1 MSDALRI
8 GILPRS
14 SFPCFANPLAT
25 MLTYSP
31 IPVISCRFP
40 LTILLCLSGLASVV
54 CAQAVANS
62 SSPASPT
69 DDPKNTTASEVVELT
84 PFSVTSTL
92 DRGYQ
97 AQSTLGGSRLRT
109 NLKDVAAPTTAFT
122 AEFLNDVGITNTD
135 DLARYMLSTEYDF
148 GENAGPGQNFLASNS
163 TRQLRMRGLSGGT
176 VAVNFFKS
184 DFPADTFSTERIDQ
198 ARGPNSILFG
208 IGSPGGLINVTNKR
222 ALLGKNAFSAAV
234 QGRSEGG
241 LREEADYNQAIGE
254 HISLRVAAV
263 KEQRGSWRNY
273 EFSDSERAYLTGKWR
288 VGQKTEF
295 NFDLEKADL
304 NKRTIRSITAY
315 DAYTRWAAAGRNI
328 GAINAAQQISGVAAN
343 NTPYLVLD
351 TASGALTNWVNKTRS
366 TLWTAIDGENVPM
379 SDFNVL
385 PKETSVY
392 GPGFGL
398 DTKYARLGA
407 YLTHSFTSN
416 LNLEIAGMRTDSH
429 SVNSDPQTANTRAII
444 VDTNPTLPS
453 GAVNP
458 NVGKTYVEG
467 LPQIGSSDTRS
478 DSLRSVL
485 SYTRDFGR
493 WGKHTLAGVYQ
504 YDFTKLSQIAVREQ
518 IISPNAPT
526 LTSAINNNNRI
537 FRRTYV
543 DLAGPSRNIVMAP
556 YNRQA
561 LGTITETL
569 SGRTYTTAL
578 VPFNVNGIL
587 NSFDSQTMIGMLQSS
602 FWKNRIKTII
612 GTSRDDRNDYAST
625 SVLTPVAGF
634 ASGIPGPVRSQ
645 TPINTVA
652 TSVSFS
658 GVLQATEWLGLTY
671 SQSGNSGLPS
681 FGGRLNVPNS
691 DVAAFARPPTPKGK
705 SQDIGF
711 KLDLFKNRFFVT
723 AQYFQTSADRDFDF
737 GNIASSINPIW
748 SALALAGK
756 IPSGTVQS
764 GTGRTFDNRTQGYE
778 VELTANP
785 TAYWRV
791 FLNYSQSKSAQT
803 NIGQEDFAYIAFWR
817 PTWAA
822 NAALPLSTG
831 VGTIATQL
839 AALDVRTFTDFT
851 LANGRPALGQME
863 HKLNLVSNYEFS
875 RGALKGITVGGGVRY
890 TGKPINGYRAT
901 GTPGAIVGTVSY
913 GSEQVFLDLNAAY
926 RRKLQLMGKSVAW
939 SLQTNINNA
948 LNNDAFI
955 RINTARDGVLTAY
968 RFNSPL
974 EWIIT
979 TKFSF

>member
-1 MSDALRI
+1 MSQPAIPRLCRLTLLLS
-8 GILPRS
+8 LPW
-14 SFPCFANPLAT
+14 PGAIA
-25 MLTYSP
+25 
-31 IPVISCRFP
+31 
-40 LTILLCLSGLASVV
+40 

-62 SSPASPT
+62 ASPASPT
-69 DDPKNTTASEVVELT
+69 NDPKEAIAAEVVTLT
-84 PFSVTSTL
+84 PFTVTSTQ

-109 NLKDVAAPTTAFT
+109 NLKDVAAPTSAFT

-148 GENAGPGQNFLASNS
+148 GENSAPGQNFLASSS
-163 TRQLRMRGLSGGT
+163 TRSLRMRGLPGGT

-222 ALLGKNAFSAAV
+222 ALLGKNAASVAV

-241 LREEADYNQAIGE
+241 LREEADYNQAIGDR
-254 HISLRVAAV
+254 ISLRVTAM

-288 VGQKTEF
+288 VSPKTEF

-304 NKRTIRSITAY
+304 NKRTVRSITAY
-315 DAYTRWAAAGRNI
+315 DAYTRWAAAGRNV

-351 TASGALTNWVNKTRS
+351 TASGVLTNWVNKTRS
-366 TLWTAIDGENVPM
+366 TLWTAIDGENVPV
-379 SDFNVL
+379 SDFKLL

-398 DTKYARLGA
+398 DTNYARLGA
-407 YLTHSFTSN
+407 YLTHAFTPD

-429 SVNSDPQTANTRAII
+429 TFNSDSQTANTRAIV

-467 LPQIGSSDTRS
+467 LPQIGFGDTRS
-478 DSLRSVL
+478 DSVRTVL
-485 SYTRDFGR
+485 SYARDFGR

-504 YDFTKLSQIAVREQ
+504 YDFTKLSQIVVREQ

-526 LTSAINNNNRI
+526 LTSAVNNNNRI

-543 DLAGPSRNIVMAP
+543 DLAGPSRSIVMAP

-561 LGTITETL
+561 LGTITETI
-569 SGRTYTTAL
+569 SGRSYTTAL

-602 FWKNRIKTII
+602 FWNNRIKTIM

-625 SVLTPVAGF
+625 SVLMPVAGF
-634 ASGIPGPVRSQ
+634 ASGIPTPVRSQ
-645 TPINTVA
+645 TPFNTVA

-671 SQSGNSGLPS
+671 SQAGNSGLPS
-681 FGGRLNVPNS
+681 FGGRLNVPS
-691 DVAAFARPPTPKGK
+691 ADVAGFSRPPTPKGK

-711 KLDLFKNRFFVT
+711 KLDLFKNRLFVT
-723 AQYFQTSADRDFDF
+723 AQYFQTSAARDFDF

-756 IPSGTVQS
+756 VPSGTVQS

-785 TAYWRV
+785 TAQWRV

-803 NIGQEDFAYIAFWR
+803 NIGQEDLAYIAFWR
-817 PTWAA
+817 PTWEA

-831 VGTIATQL
+831 AGTIATQL

-851 LANGRPALGQME
+851 LAQGRPALGQME
-863 HKLNLVSNYEFS
+863 HKLNFVSNYEFAQ
-875 RGALKGITVGGGVRY
+875 GPLKGITVGGGVRY
-890 TGKPINGYRAT
+890 TGRPINGYRAT
-901 GTPGAIVGTVSY
+901 GTPGAIVSTVSA

-968 RFNSPL
+968 RFNPPL
-974 EWIIT
+974 EWMIT

>member
-1 MSDALRI
+1 MSQPAIPRLCRLTLLLS
-8 GILPRS
+8 LPW
-14 SFPCFANPLAT
+14 PGAIA
-25 MLTYSP
+25 
-31 IPVISCRFP
+31 
-40 LTILLCLSGLASVV
+40 

-62 SSPASPT
+62 ASPASPT
-69 DDPKNTTASEVVELT
+69 NDPKEAIAAEVVTLT
-84 PFSVTSTL
+84 PFTVTSTQ

-109 NLKDVAAPTTAFT
+109 NLKDVAAPTSAFT

-148 GENAGPGQNFLASNS
+148 GENSAPGQNFLASSS
-163 TRQLRMRGLSGGT
+163 TRSLRMRGLPGGT

-222 ALLGKNAFSAAV
+222 ALLGKNAASVAV

-241 LREEADYNQAIGE
+241 LREEADYNQAIGDR
-254 HISLRVAAV
+254 ISLRVTAM

-288 VGQKTEF
+288 VSPKTEF

-304 NKRTIRSITAY
+304 NKRTVRSITAY
-315 DAYTRWAAAGRNI
+315 DAYTRWAAAGRNV

-351 TASGALTNWVNKTRS
+351 TASGVLTNWVNKTRS
-366 TLWTAIDGENVPM
+366 TLWTAIDGENVPV
-379 SDFNVL
+379 SDFKLL

-398 DTKYARLGA
+398 DTNYARLGA
-407 YLTHSFTSN
+407 YLTHSFTPD

-429 SVNSDPQTANTRAII
+429 TFNSDSQTATTRAIV

-467 LPQIGSSDTRS
+467 LPQIGFGDTRS
-478 DSLRSVL
+478 DSVRTVL
-485 SYTRDFGR
+485 SYARDFGR

-504 YDFTKLSQIAVREQ
+504 YDFTKLSQIVVREQ

-526 LTSAINNNNRI
+526 LTSAVNNNNRI

-543 DLAGPSRNIVMAP
+543 DLAGPSRSIVMAP

-561 LGTITETL
+561 LGTITETI
-569 SGRTYTTAL
+569 SGRSYTTAL

-602 FWKNRIKTII
+602 FWNNRIKTIM

-625 SVLTPVAGF
+625 SVLMPVAGF
-634 ASGIPGPVRSQ
+634 ASGIPTPVRSQ
-645 TPINTVA
+645 TPFNTVA

-671 SQSGNSGLPS
+671 SQAGNSGLPS
-681 FGGRLNVPNS
+681 FGGRLNVPS
-691 DVAAFARPPTPKGK
+691 ADVAGFSRPPTPKGK

-711 KLDLFKNRFFVT
+711 KLDLFKNRLFVT
-723 AQYFQTSADRDFDF
+723 AQYFQTSAERDFDF

-756 IPSGTVQS
+756 VPSGTVQS

-785 TAYWRV
+785 TAQWRV
-791 FLNYSQSKSAQT
+791 FFNYSQSKSAQT
-803 NIGQEDFAYIAFWR
+803 NIGQEDLAYIAFWR
-817 PTWAA
+817 PTWEA

-831 VGTIATQL
+831 AGTIATQL

-851 LANGRPALGQME
+851 LAQGRPALGQME
-863 HKLNLVSNYEFS
+863 HKLNFVSNYEFAQ
-875 RGALKGITVGGGVRY
+875 GALKGITVGGGVRY
-890 TGKPINGYRAT
+890 TGRPINGYRAT
-901 GTPGAIVGTVSY
+901 GTPGAIVSTVSY

-968 RFNSPL
+968 RFNPPL
-974 EWIIT
+974 EWMIT

>member
-1 MSDALRI
+1 MSQPAIPRLCRLTLLLS
-8 GILPRS
+8 LPW
-14 SFPCFANPLAT
+14 PGAIA
-25 MLTYSP
+25 
-31 IPVISCRFP
+31 
-40 LTILLCLSGLASVV
+40 

-62 SSPASPT
+62 ASPASPT
-69 DDPKNTTASEVVELT
+69 NDPKEAIAAEVVTLT
-84 PFSVTSTL
+84 PFTVTSTQ

-109 NLKDVAAPTTAFT
+109 NLKDVAAPTSAFT

-148 GENAGPGQNFLASNS
+148 GENSAPGQNFLASSS
-163 TRQLRMRGLSGGT
+163 TRSLRMRGLPGGT

-222 ALLGKNAFSAAV
+222 ALLGKNAASVAV

-241 LREEADYNQAIGE
+241 LREEADYNQAIGDR
-254 HISLRVAAV
+254 ISLRVTAM

-288 VGQKTEF
+288 VSPKTEF

-304 NKRTIRSITAY
+304 NKRTVRSITAY
-315 DAYTRWAAAGRNI
+315 DAYTRWAAAGRNV

-351 TASGALTNWVNKTRS
+351 TASGVLTNWVNKTRS
-366 TLWTAIDGENVPM
+366 TLWTAIDGENVPV
-379 SDFNVL
+379 SDFKLL

-398 DTKYARLGA
+398 DTNYARLGA
-407 YLTHSFTSN
+407 YLTHAFTPD

-429 SVNSDPQTANTRAII
+429 TFNSDSQTATTRAIV

-467 LPQIGSSDTRS
+467 LPQIGFGDTRS
-478 DSLRSVL
+478 DSVRTVL
-485 SYTRDFGR
+485 SYARDFGR

-504 YDFTKLSQIAVREQ
+504 YDFTKLSQIVVREQ

-526 LTSAINNNNRI
+526 LTSAVNNNNRI

-543 DLAGPSRNIVMAP
+543 DLAGPSRSIVMAP

-561 LGTITETL
+561 LGTITETI
-569 SGRTYTTAL
+569 SGRSYTTAL

-602 FWKNRIKTII
+602 FWNNRIKTIM

-625 SVLTPVAGF
+625 SVLMPVAGF
-634 ASGIPGPVRSQ
+634 ASGIPTPVRSQ
-645 TPINTVA
+645 TPFNTVA

-671 SQSGNSGLPS
+671 SQAGNSGLPS
-681 FGGRLNVPNS
+681 FGGRLNVPSS
-691 DVAAFARPPTPKGK
+691 DVAGFSRPPTPKGK

-711 KLDLFKNRFFVT
+711 KLDLFKNRLFVT
-723 AQYFQTSADRDFDF
+723 AQYFQTSAERDFDF

-756 IPSGTVQS
+756 VPSGTVQS

-785 TAYWRV
+785 TAQWRV

-803 NIGQEDFAYIAFWR
+803 NIGQEDLAYIAFWR
-817 PTWAA
+817 PTWEA

-831 VGTIATQL
+831 AGTIATQL

-851 LANGRPALGQME
+851 LAQGRPALGQME
-863 HKLNLVSNYEFS
+863 HKLNFVSNYEFAQ
-875 RGALKGITVGGGVRY
+875 GALKGITVGGGVRY
-890 TGKPINGYRAT
+890 TGRPINGYRAT
-901 GTPGAIVGTVSY
+901 GTPGAIVSTVSA

-968 RFNSPL
+968 RFNPPL
-974 EWIIT
+974 EWMIT

>member
-1 MSDALRI
+1 MSQPAIPRLCRLTLLLS
-8 GILPRS
+8 LPW
-14 SFPCFANPLAT
+14 PGAIA
-25 MLTYSP
+25 
-31 IPVISCRFP
+31 
-40 LTILLCLSGLASVV
+40 

-62 SSPASPT
+62 ASPASPT
-69 DDPKNTTASEVVELT
+69 NDPKEAIAAEVVTLT
-84 PFSVTSTL
+84 PFTVTSTQ

-109 NLKDVAAPTTAFT
+109 NLKDVAAPTSAFT

-148 GENAGPGQNFLASNS
+148 GENSAPGQNFLASSS
-163 TRQLRMRGLSGGT
+163 TRSLRMRGLPGGT

-222 ALLGKNAFSAAV
+222 ALLGKNAASVAV

-241 LREEADYNQAIGE
+241 LREEADYNQAIGDR
-254 HISLRVAAV
+254 ISLRVTAM

-288 VGQKTEF
+288 ISPKTEF

-304 NKRTIRSITAY
+304 NKRTVRSITAY
-315 DAYTRWAAAGRNI
+315 DAYTRWAAAGRNV

-351 TASGALTNWVNKTRS
+351 TASGVLTNWVNKTRS
-366 TLWTAIDGENVPM
+366 TLWTAIDGENVPV
-379 SDFNVL
+379 SDFKLL

-398 DTKYARLGA
+398 DTNYARLGA
-407 YLTHSFTSN
+407 YLTHSFTPD

-429 SVNSDPQTANTRAII
+429 TFNSDSQTANTRAIV

-467 LPQIGSSDTRS
+467 LPQIGFGDTRS
-478 DSLRSVL
+478 DSVRTVL
-485 SYTRDFGR
+485 SYARDFGR

-504 YDFTKLSQIAVREQ
+504 YDFTKLSQIVVREQ

-526 LTSAINNNNRI
+526 LTSAVNNNNRI

-543 DLAGPSRNIVMAP
+543 DLAGPSRSIVMAP

-561 LGTITETL
+561 LGTITETI
-569 SGRTYTTAL
+569 SGRSYTTAL

-602 FWKNRIKTII
+602 FWNNRIKTIM

-625 SVLTPVAGF
+625 SVLMPVAGF
-634 ASGIPGPVRSQ
+634 ASGIPTPVRSQ
-645 TPINTVA
+645 TPFNTVA

-671 SQSGNSGLPS
+671 SQAGNSGLPS
-681 FGGRLNVPNS
+681 FGGRLNVPS
-691 DVAAFARPPTPKGK
+691 ADVAGFSRPPTPKGK

-711 KLDLFKNRFFVT
+711 KLDLFKNRLFVT
-723 AQYFQTSADRDFDF
+723 AQYFQTSAERDFDF

-756 IPSGTVQS
+756 VPSGTVQS

-785 TAYWRV
+785 TAQWRV

-803 NIGQEDFAYIAFWR
+803 NIGQEDLAYIAFWR
-817 PTWAA
+817 PTWEA

-831 VGTIATQL
+831 AGTIATQL

-851 LANGRPALGQME
+851 LAQGRPALGQME
-863 HKLNLVSNYEFS
+863 HKLNFVSNYEFAQ
-875 RGALKGITVGGGVRY
+875 GPLKGITVGGGVRY
-890 TGKPINGYRAT
+890 TGRPINGYRAT
-901 GTPGAIVGTVSY
+901 GTPGAIVSTVSY

-968 RFNSPL
+968 RFNPPL
-974 EWIIT
+974 EWMIT

>member
-1 MSDALRI
+1 MSQPAIPRLCRLTLLLS
-8 GILPRS
+8 LPW
-14 SFPCFANPLAT
+14 PGAIA
-25 MLTYSP
+25 
-31 IPVISCRFP
+31 
-40 LTILLCLSGLASVV
+40 

-62 SSPASPT
+62 ASPASPT
-69 DDPKNTTASEVVELT
+69 NDPKEAIAAEVVTLT
-84 PFSVTSTL
+84 PFTVTSTQ

-109 NLKDVAAPTTAFT
+109 NLKDVAAPTSAFT

-148 GENAGPGQNFLASNS
+148 GENSAPGQNFLASSS
-163 TRQLRMRGLSGGT
+163 TRSLRMRGLPGGT

-222 ALLGKNAFSAAV
+222 ALLGKNAASVAV

-241 LREEADYNQAIGE
+241 LREEADYNQAIGDR
-254 HISLRVAAV
+254 ISLRVTAM

-288 VGQKTEF
+288 VSPKTEF

-304 NKRTIRSITAY
+304 NKRTVRSITAY
-315 DAYTRWAAAGRNI
+315 DAYTRWAAAGRNV

-351 TASGALTNWVNKTRS
+351 TASGVLTNWVNKTRS
-366 TLWTAIDGENVPM
+366 TLWTAIDGENVPV
-379 SDFNVL
+379 SDFKLL

-398 DTKYARLGA
+398 DTNYARLGA
-407 YLTHSFTSN
+407 YLTHAFTPD

-429 SVNSDPQTANTRAII
+429 TFNSDSQTATTRAIV

-467 LPQIGSSDTRS
+467 LPQIGFGDTRS
-478 DSLRSVL
+478 DSVRTVL
-485 SYTRDFGR
+485 SYARDFGR

-504 YDFTKLSQIAVREQ
+504 YDFTKLSQIVVREQ

-526 LTSAINNNNRI
+526 LTSAVNNNNRI

-543 DLAGPSRNIVMAP
+543 DLAGPSRSIVMAP

-561 LGTITETL
+561 LGTITETI
-569 SGRTYTTAL
+569 SGRSYTTAL

-602 FWKNRIKTII
+602 FWNNRIKTIM

-625 SVLTPVAGF
+625 SVLMPVAGF
-634 ASGIPGPVRSQ
+634 ASGIPTPVRSQ
-645 TPINTVA
+645 TPFNTVA

-671 SQSGNSGLPS
+671 SQAGNSGLPS
-681 FGGRLNVPNS
+681 FGGRLNVPS
-691 DVAAFARPPTPKGK
+691 ADVAGFSRPPTPKGK

-711 KLDLFKNRFFVT
+711 KLDLFKNRLFVT
-723 AQYFQTSADRDFDF
+723 AQYFQTSAERDFDF

-756 IPSGTVQS
+756 VPSGTVQS

-785 TAYWRV
+785 TAQWRV

-803 NIGQEDFAYIAFWR
+803 NIGQEDLAYIAFWR
-817 PTWAA
+817 PTWEA

-831 VGTIATQL
+831 AGTIATQL

-851 LANGRPALGQME
+851 LAQGRPALGQME
-863 HKLNLVSNYEFS
+863 HKLNFVSNYEFAQ
-875 RGALKGITVGGGVRY
+875 GALKGITVGGGVRY
-890 TGKPINGYRAT
+890 TGRPINGYRAT
-901 GTPGAIVGTVSY
+901 GTPGAIVSTVSY

-968 RFNSPL
+968 RFNPPL
-974 EWIIT
+974 EWMIT

>member
-1 MSDALRI
+1 MSQPAIPRLCRLTLLLS
-8 GILPRS
+8 LPW
-14 SFPCFANPLAT
+14 PGA
-25 MLTYSP
+25 
-31 IPVISCRFP
+31 I
-40 LTILLCLSGLASVV
+40 V

-62 SSPASPT
+62 ASPASPT
-69 DDPKNTTASEVVELT
+69 NDPKEAIAAEVVTLT
-84 PFSVTSTL
+84 PFTVTSTQ

-109 NLKDVAAPTTAFT
+109 NLKDVAAPTSAFT

-148 GENAGPGQNFLASNS
+148 GENSAPGQNFLASSS
-163 TRQLRMRGLSGGT
+163 TRSLRMRGLPGGT

-222 ALLGKNAFSAAV
+222 ALLGKNAASVAV

-241 LREEADYNQAIGE
+241 LREEADYNQAIGDR
-254 HISLRVAAV
+254 ISLRVTAM

-288 VGQKTEF
+288 VSPKTEF

-304 NKRTIRSITAY
+304 NKRTVRSITAY
-315 DAYTRWAAAGRNI
+315 DAYTRWAAAGRNV

-351 TASGALTNWVNKTRS
+351 TASGVLTNWVNKTRS
-366 TLWTAIDGENVPM
+366 TLWTAIDGENVPV
-379 SDFNVL
+379 SDFKLL

-398 DTKYARLGA
+398 DTNYARLGA
-407 YLTHSFTSN
+407 YLTHAFTPD

-429 SVNSDPQTANTRAII
+429 TFNSDSQTATTRAIV

-467 LPQIGSSDTRS
+467 LPQIGFGDTRS
-478 DSLRSVL
+478 DSVRTVL
-485 SYTRDFGR
+485 SYARDFGR

-504 YDFTKLSQIAVREQ
+504 YDFTKLSQIVVREQ

-526 LTSAINNNNRI
+526 LTSAVNNNNRI

-543 DLAGPSRNIVMAP
+543 DLAGPSRSIVMAP

-561 LGTITETL
+561 LGTITETI
-569 SGRTYTTAL
+569 SGRSYTTAL

-602 FWKNRIKTII
+602 FWNNRIKTIM

-625 SVLTPVAGF
+625 SVLMPVAGF
-634 ASGIPGPVRSQ
+634 ASGIPTPVRSQ
-645 TPINTVA
+645 TPFNTVA

-671 SQSGNSGLPS
+671 SQAGNSGLPS
-681 FGGRLNVPNS
+681 FGGRLNVPS
-691 DVAAFARPPTPKGK
+691 ADVAGFSRPPTPKGK

-711 KLDLFKNRFFVT
+711 KLDLFKNRLFVT
-723 AQYFQTSADRDFDF
+723 AQYFQTSAERDFDF

-756 IPSGTVQS
+756 VPSGTVQS

-785 TAYWRV
+785 TAQWRV

-803 NIGQEDFAYIAFWR
+803 NIGQEDLAYIAFWR
-817 PTWAA
+817 PTWEA

-831 VGTIATQL
+831 AGTIATQL

-851 LANGRPALGQME
+851 LAEGRPALGQME
-863 HKLNLVSNYEFS
+863 HKLNFVSNYEFAQ
-875 RGALKGITVGGGVRY
+875 GPLKGITVGGGVRY
-890 TGKPINGYRAT
+890 TGRPINGYRAT
-901 GTPGAIVGTVSY
+901 GTPGAIVSTVSA

-968 RFNSPL
+968 RFNPPL
-974 EWIIT
+974 EWMIT

>member
-1 MSDALRI
+1 MSQPAIPRLCRLTLLLS
-8 GILPRS
+8 LPW
-14 SFPCFANPLAT
+14 PGA
-25 MLTYSP
+25 
-31 IPVISCRFP
+31 I
-40 LTILLCLSGLASVV
+40 V

-62 SSPASPT
+62 ASPASPT
-69 DDPKNTTASEVVELT
+69 NDPKEAIAAEVVTLT
-84 PFSVTSTL
+84 PFTVTSTQ

-109 NLKDVAAPTTAFT
+109 NLKDVAAPTSAFT

-148 GENAGPGQNFLASNS
+148 GENSAPGQNFLASSS
-163 TRQLRMRGLSGGT
+163 TRSLRMRGLPGGT

-222 ALLGKNAFSAAV
+222 ALLGKNAASVAV

-241 LREEADYNQAIGE
+241 LREEADYNQAIGDR
-254 HISLRVAAV
+254 ISLRVTAM

-288 VGQKTEF
+288 VSPKTEF

-304 NKRTIRSITAY
+304 NKRTVRSITAY
-315 DAYTRWAAAGRNI
+315 DAYTRWAAAGRNV

-351 TASGALTNWVNKTRS
+351 TASGVLTNWVNKTRS
-366 TLWTAIDGENVPM
+366 TLWTAIDGENVPV
-379 SDFNVL
+379 SDFKLL

-398 DTKYARLGA
+398 DTNYARLGA
-407 YLTHSFTSN
+407 YLTHAFTPD

-429 SVNSDPQTANTRAII
+429 TFNSDSQTANTRAIV

-467 LPQIGSSDTRS
+467 LPQIGFGDTRS
-478 DSLRSVL
+478 DSVRTVL
-485 SYTRDFGR
+485 SYARDFGR

-504 YDFTKLSQIAVREQ
+504 YDFTKLSQIVVREQ

-526 LTSAINNNNRI
+526 LTSAVNNNNRI

-543 DLAGPSRNIVMAP
+543 DLAGPSRSIVMAP

-561 LGTITETL
+561 LGTITETI
-569 SGRTYTTAL
+569 SGRSYTTAL

-602 FWKNRIKTII
+602 FWNNRIKTIM

-625 SVLTPVAGF
+625 SVLMPVAGF
-634 ASGIPGPVRSQ
+634 ASGIPTPVRSQ
-645 TPINTVA
+645 TPFNTVA

-681 FGGRLNVPNS
+681 FGGRLNVPS
-691 DVAAFARPPTPKGK
+691 ADVAGFSRPPTPKGK

-711 KLDLFKNRFFVT
+711 KLDLFKNRLFVT
-723 AQYFQTSADRDFDF
+723 AQYFQTSAERDFDF

-756 IPSGTVQS
+756 VPSGTVQS

-785 TAYWRV
+785 TAQWRV

-803 NIGQEDFAYIAFWR
+803 NIGQEDLAYIAFWR
-817 PTWAA
+817 PTWEA

-831 VGTIATQL
+831 AGTIATQL

-851 LANGRPALGQME
+851 LAQGRPALGQME
-863 HKLNLVSNYEFS
+863 HKLNFVSNYEFAQ
-875 RGALKGITVGGGVRY
+875 GALKGITVGGGVRY
-890 TGKPINGYRAT
+890 TGRPINGYRAT
-901 GTPGAIVGTVSY
+901 GTPGAIVSTVSA

-968 RFNSPL
+968 RFNPPL
-974 EWIIT
+974 EWMIT

>member
-1 MSDALRI
+1 MSQPAIPRLCRLTLLLS
-8 GILPRS
+8 LPW
-14 SFPCFANPLAT
+14 PGA
-25 MLTYSP
+25 
-31 IPVISCRFP
+31 I
-40 LTILLCLSGLASVV
+40 V

-62 SSPASPT
+62 ASPASPT
-69 DDPKNTTASEVVELT
+69 NDPKEAIAAEVVTLT
-84 PFSVTSTL
+84 PFTVTSTQ

-109 NLKDVAAPTTAFT
+109 NLKDVAAPTSAFT

-148 GENAGPGQNFLASNS
+148 GENSAPGQNFLASSS
-163 TRQLRMRGLSGGT
+163 TRSLRMRGLPGGT

-222 ALLGKNAFSAAV
+222 ALLGKNAASVAV

-241 LREEADYNQAIGE
+241 LREEADYNQAIGDR
-254 HISLRVAAV
+254 ISLRVTAM

-288 VGQKTEF
+288 VSPKTEF

-304 NKRTIRSITAY
+304 NKRTVRSITAY
-315 DAYTRWAAAGRNI
+315 DAYTRWAAAGRNV

-351 TASGALTNWVNKTRS
+351 TASGVLTNWVNKTRS
-366 TLWTAIDGENVPM
+366 TLWTAIDGENVPV
-379 SDFNVL
+379 SDFKLL

-398 DTKYARLGA
+398 DTNYARLGA
-407 YLTHSFTSN
+407 YLTHAFTPD

-429 SVNSDPQTANTRAII
+429 TFNSDSQTANTRAIV

-467 LPQIGSSDTRS
+467 LPQIGFGDTRS
-478 DSLRSVL
+478 DSVRTVL
-485 SYTRDFGR
+485 SYARDFGR

-504 YDFTKLSQIAVREQ
+504 YDFTKLSQIVVREQ

-526 LTSAINNNNRI
+526 LTSAVNNNNRI

-543 DLAGPSRNIVMAP
+543 DLAGPSRSIVMAP

-561 LGTITETL
+561 LGTITETI
-569 SGRTYTTAL
+569 SGRSYTTAL

-602 FWKNRIKTII
+602 FWNNRIKTIM

-625 SVLTPVAGF
+625 SVLMPVAGF
-634 ASGIPGPVRSQ
+634 ASGIPTPVRSQ
-645 TPINTVA
+645 TPFNTVA

-671 SQSGNSGLPS
+671 SQAGNSGLPS
-681 FGGRLNVPNS
+681 FGGRLNVPS
-691 DVAAFARPPTPKGK
+691 ADVAGFSRPPTPKGK

-711 KLDLFKNRFFVT
+711 KLDLFKNRLFVT
-723 AQYFQTSADRDFDF
+723 AQYFQTSAERDFDF

-756 IPSGTVQS
+756 VPSGTVQS

-785 TAYWRV
+785 TAQWRV

-803 NIGQEDFAYIAFWR
+803 NIGQEDLAYIAFWR
-817 PTWAA
+817 PTWEA

-831 VGTIATQL
+831 AGTIATQL

-851 LANGRPALGQME
+851 LAQGRPALGQME
-863 HKLNLVSNYEFS
+863 HKLNFVSNYEFAQ
-875 RGALKGITVGGGVRY
+875 GALKGITVGGGVRY
-890 TGKPINGYRAT
+890 TGRPINGYRAT
-901 GTPGAIVGTVSY
+901 GTPGAIVSTVSA

-968 RFNSPL
+968 RFNPPL
-974 EWIIT
+974 EWMIT